1 MLQAHA
7 FGMAR
12 VMLHKVQKQSEM
24 FEGYRAS
31 LKNQK
36 AMLRRVMD
44 ALHLDA
50 MDEPSDENL
59 VSSSSSSK
67 LELDEIDIE
76 MRQPTHWNPP
86 GQRNDDT

>member
-1 MLQAHA
+1 
-7 FGMAR
+7 MAR
-12 VMLHKVQKQSEM
+12 IMLHKVQKQSEM

-50 MDEPSDENL
+50 MDEASDENSISN
-59 VSSSSSSK
+59 SSPSK
-67 LELDEIDIE
+67 LELDDIDIE
-76 MRQPTHWNPP
+76 IRQPTRWDPP
-86 GQRNDDT
+86 GPQNDET